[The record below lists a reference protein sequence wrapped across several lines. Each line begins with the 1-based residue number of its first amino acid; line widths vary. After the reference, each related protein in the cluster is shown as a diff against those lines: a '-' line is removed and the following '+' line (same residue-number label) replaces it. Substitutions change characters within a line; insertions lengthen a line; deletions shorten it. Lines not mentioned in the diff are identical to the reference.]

1 MMQTTSFIRPSMT
14 LRRRMIVG
22 VGVAMLLTIV
32 AIIYFFWQL
41 NVLLTTLQ
49 DLKEENN
56 RLALALETS
65 QYATSLVVDVQ
76 NKMIERIPSI
86 LINDINASV
95 RALAARKQELE
106 SHTLRLPEDDPMQEQ
121 ITNVSQSLQSIINV
135 AEGTVRHVEDN
146 NWPAAEIQAAVL
158 LKLHADIEWDVYQL
172 VTMARTR
179 RVEAET
185 RANAAI
191 QSATSVSVPLI
202 LTAVII
208 TAVIVLATTRS
219 VTTGVEQ
226 LTGSAQRL
234 AEGNFDERIPMTRQ
248 DELGQLAQS
257 FNKMANELQ
266 YLYSGLEN
274 QVEKRT
280 KELARRSAQLEAAA
294 QVAREASAIRDTDQL
309 LDQTVHLISEQF
321 GFYHAGIFL
330 TDEARQ
336 YAVLQAASSPGGKNM
351 LARRHELKIGEVGI
365 VGYTAGS
372 GEPRIALDVGTDA
385 VFFDNPDLP
394 NTRSEMA
401 LPLKIHGRTIGV
413 LDVQSTQ
420 ANAFTEED
428 VAVLQVMADQITL
441 AIENARLLEEAQR
454 ALQELE
460 TLYGRRARE
469 TWREQAARRTSAY
482 RYTGVGVEPVATVSL
497 DTRGAQP
504 SHKPIIVQ
512 EDGSRQLI
520 APIHLRGQTLGSIT
534 LRQSAEDAPWS
545 DEETALVEELST
557 QIGLA
562 LDNARLLE
570 ETQQRAEQEKLIG
583 DITARVRETLDVDT
597 VLQTAIREIGQALGL
612 AEIEVRMGEIT
623 AER

>member
-1 MMQTTSFIRPSMT
+1 MQTTSFIRPSMT

>member
-1 MMQTTSFIRPSMT
+1 MT